1 MIAPFSLH
9 SKKDKES
16 SARMFFS
23 LSMYCSQFPYRVW
36 ISCFLASLIL
46 SLGVFYVTIQN
57 DPEKLWVPSTS
68 ATATQQGRF
77 NQLFGAFFRVEQLI
91 LYAEREDLQ
100 SDLIEREYLE
110 LIAKLQSKIEQ
121 MRIIDSR
128 FSAGEIG
135 LEDFCYRPIA
145 GKGCLVMSPF
155 QYWLN
160 NISILEG
167 DPDIK
172 LTTACQTTDPILKD
186 RAPCMDA
193 IGVPVMQNVVF
204 GGISR
209 DTCHT
214 NPDPCGQSTPKA
226 SALVV
231 TFLLENKLDNS
242 TYTQMAEQWEEKVFL
257 DIAKRFQDEL
267 ALPGRSNSTQ
277 IRLAYMAQR
286 SVSDA
291 LKSENSQNALVAVA
305 SYFIMFL
312 YVSMTL
318 GTWWN
323 PVSSRFG
330 LGLTGILIVFMSLA
344 ISMSIC
350 ATIFHIEVT
359 MITLEV
365 VPFLILAI
373 GVDNM
378 FILTDEFD
386 RQKRVHGYA
395 DHDID
400 PRTEKSSPGYPQT
413 SASSASGYPRSRSLS
428 EDDLLLQEITC
439 QTMANVGPSIVVAAV
454 SESLAYFVGTLTKI
468 PALETFCVVA
478 AVAVLVDLIL
488 QLTWFMSAIVLDAH
502 RVRARRY
509 DLFPWIR
516 KREEIVRGAECA
528 KAKVSSLQEFIQQQ
542 YTPFLMKKRT
552 KTAVLALSGSVFLLS
567 LCVLPQIPL
576 GLEQELAVPTDHY
589 LHEYFQVQTKFSAT
603 GPPAYVTISEKIE
616 YTDSR
621 IQEKLLGVLDQLSS
635 LHEYIQLPVYSWL
648 NTFNQWRQ
656 MRYFL
661 HGKIAQK
668 LCDCPS
674 QPLLP
679 FAYEQDHSKELSLA
693 DLTPDAEFY
702 PLTKNFTDIPID
714 SQCCQNYGIC
724 GAQYQKD
731 IIFETSD
738 HRGYDKTPA
747 IIGIKGSRFRF
758 QVNALRNQTMFIN
771 SYYYLQKMAKSW
783 SQSIPIFVY
792 SLYFVYYEQYT
803 YIQGVGLQSILLALG
818 VVFVAVF
825 LLIDRNVRLSLLVV
839 IGVFGI
845 VISQLG
851 FIFLINQQ
859 TSSKTSVNAVS
870 VVNLLAAVGLGV
882 EFCAH
887 LTHHFAVSQRRQP
900 TLSAQDH
907 TASALAARG
916 SPIIAGITLTKTV
929 GIGVLAFAPSLLFRV
944 YFFRMYLGIV
954 LFGAF
959 YGVAVLPV
967 LLSIFGQR
975 KAKLDDSSI
984 FLLSEELD
992 DVDAT

>member
-1 MIAPFSLH
+1 
-9 SKKDKES
+9 
-16 SARMFFS
+16 MFFS
-23 LSMYCSQFPYRVW
+23 LSLYCSQFPCRVW
-36 ISCFLASLIL
+36 ITCFLTSLIL
-46 SLGVFYVTIQN
+46 SLGSFYVTIQN

-68 ATATQQGRF
+68 ATAMQQARF
-77 NQLFGAFFRVEQLI
+77 NHLFGAFFRIEQFI
-91 LYAEREDLQ
+91 LYADRDNLQ
-100 SDLIEREYLE
+100 DDLIEREYLQ
-110 LIAKLQSKIEQ
+110 LIAKIQNKIELT
-121 MRIIDSR
+121 RINDSR
-128 FSAGEIG
+128 LSAKEIG
-135 LEDFCYRPIA
+135 LQDFCYQPIA

-160 NISILEG
+160 NISILDG

-172 LTTACQTTDPILKD
+172 LTTACQTTDQVLKE

-209 DTCHT
+209 DTCHV

-231 TFLLENKLDNS
+231 TFLLENKLDNV
-242 TYTQMAEQWEEKVFL
+242 TYTKMAEQWEEQVFL
-257 DIAKRFQDEL
+257 DTARSFQEEL
-267 ALPGRSNSTQ
+267 MLSKPSNRTK

-291 LKSENSQNALVAVA
+291 LKSETSQNVVVVVA

-318 GTWWN
+318 GPWRN
-323 PVSSRFG
+323 PISSRFG
-330 LGLTGILIVFMSLA
+330 LGLTGIMIVIMSIAVSL
-344 ISMSIC
+344 SIC

-386 RQKRVHGYA
+386 RQKRLHGYV
-395 DHDID
+395 DYEFDSRNGNTPSD
-400 PRTEKSSPGYPQT
+400 FSQRTTSSHAG
-413 SASSASGYPRSRSLS
+413 SRRSRSCS

-454 SESLAYFVGTLTKI
+454 SECLAYFVGTLTKI

-478 AVAVLVDLIL
+478 AVAVLVDLVL
-488 QLTWFMSAIVLDAH
+488 QLTWFMSAIVMDAH

-509 DLFPWIR
+509 DLLPWI
-516 KREEIVRGAECA
+516 KKCTPS
-528 KAKVSSLQEFIQQQ
+528 KAKSHGEKYNKAKTSTLQAYIQQR

-552 KTAVLALSGSVFLLS
+552 KTAVLLLSGFMILLS

-589 LHEYFQVQTKFSAT
+589 LHEYFRVQTELGAA

-616 YTDSR
+616 YTDSQ
-621 IQEKLLGVLDQLSS
+621 IQEKLLGILDQLSS

-679 FAYEQDHSKELSLA
+679 FAYERDHSPILSLS
-693 DLTPDAEFY
+693 DLTPDADFY
-702 PLTKNFTDIPID
+702 PLAKNFTEIPID

-731 IIFETSD
+731 IIFEISNNRN
-738 HRGYDKTPA
+738 HSNSSKVV
-747 IIGIKGSRFRF
+747 GITGSRFRF
-758 QVNALRNQTMFIN
+758 QVNALGNQTMFIN
-771 SYYYLQKMAKSW
+771 SYYYLQKMAKTW
-783 SQSIPIFVY
+783 SRSIPIFIY
-792 SLYFVYYEQYT
+792 SLYFVFYEQYT

-818 VVFVAVF
+818 VVFISVF
-825 LLIDRNVRLSLLVV
+825 LLIDRNIRLSLLVV
-839 IGVFGI
+839 VGVFGI

-851 FIFLINQQ
+851 FIFLVNQL
-859 TSSKTSVNAVS
+859 TFAKTSVNAVS

-882 EFCAH
+882 EFCVH
-887 LTHHFAVSQRRQP
+887 LTYHFALSQRHQP
-900 TLSAQDH
+900 TLSAHDH
-907 TASALAARG
+907 VANALVARG
-916 SPIIAGITLTKTV
+916 APIISGITLTKTV

-959 YGVAVLPV
+959 YGVVVLPV
-967 LLSIFGQR
+967 LLSVFGQR
-975 KAKLDDSSI
+975 NTILNDSSI

-992 DVDAT
+992 DVGET